1 MLAISPRSNPSLE
14 VCHSKFSELNLIIE
28 RQAKPSAAGAVIEK
42 FLILERVSIFPHSW
56 DLCGLFYLFP
66 IQDSSES

>member
-42 FLILERVSIFPHSW
+42 FLILFLKGSPFFHTLGICAGSFIPFPSK
-56 DLCGLFYLFP
+56 
-66 IQDSSES
+66 I